1 MRVVRGKR
9 DDTIAKCVSA
19 YRIMDL
25 KLGPALGIAICKS
38 GFQFELFPAILGISR
53 STLYGWVF
61 GRRVPYKEKWIEI
74 SKTTRL
80 LEIALE
86 AGEIPNVDV
95 LTLTEEKRL
104 YEYLANKY
112 FSAVNKTIYKP

>member
-19 YRIMDL
+19 YRIIDL
-25 KLGPALGIAICKS
+25 KIGPALGIAICKS
-38 GFQFELFPAILGISR
+38 GFQFELFPAILGVSR

-61 GRRVPYKEKWIEI
+61 GRCVPNKEKWIEI

-80 LEIALE
+80 LEIALD
-86 AGEIPNVDV
+86 AGEIPIVDV
-95 LTLTEEKRL
+95 LALNEEKRI
-104 YEYLANKY
+104 YEHLANKH